1 MIRKAALQV
10 AGPVLLAFVALN
22 AYLAIT
28 HLRQIQ
34 NNAALALESSVVQAN
49 ISKVSADLTDMETS
63 QSGYLITEQPEYVQS
78 YTDAKSR
85 ISTHFAT
92 LRSALANRSEHERSM
107 ESQLESLAGSKQVAI
122 ERTISLRQQGYRHR
136 AFLLVGTN
144 ESKDNM
150 NHARELVSSLSSAQ
164 NSDFARLESAR
175 QFMSSKALSETV
187 LGNVCLFV
195 LTACLFGL
203 VYYHGQALEREA
215 GRSRQTLGVRDT
227 QLEKLT
233 SGLAD
238 QTRSNIVAIE
248 TNARLLLETYGG
260 FLPRQGHEHAQRIQE
275 AAAQLEQLRR
285 DLLGEPGLNTAKR
298 AA

>member
-10 AGPVLLAFVALN
+10 AAPVLLAFMALN

-34 NNAALALESSVVQAN
+34 KNAALALESSLIQAN
-49 ISKVSADLTDMETS
+49 ISKVSEDLTDMETS
-63 QSGYLITEQPEYVQS
+63 QRGYLLTEQPEYVQS

-85 ISTHFAT
+85 IGSHFAS
-92 LRSALANRSEHERSM
+92 LRSGLANRSESERSV
-107 ESQLESLAGSKQVAI
+107 ESQLESLAGTKQAEM
-122 ERTISLRQQGYRHR
+122 ERAISLRQQGYRHR

-144 ESKDNM
+144 EAKDNM
-150 NHARELVSSLSSAQ
+150 NQARGLVSSLASAE
-164 NSDFARLESAR
+164 NSNFARLENAR
-175 QFMSSKALSETV
+175 QFISSKALSETV

-203 VYYHGQALEREA
+203 VRYHGQVLERDVA
-215 GRSRQTLGVRDT
+215 RSRQMLGARDS

-233 SGLAD
+233 SGLSGQA
-238 QTRSNIVAIE
+238 RSDIIAIE
-248 TNARLLLETYGG
+248 TNARLLLENYGG

-275 AAAQLEQLRR
+275 ATAQLERLRR
-285 DLLGEPGLNTAKR
+285 DLLGEPSPNIDKR

>member
-10 AGPVLLAFVALN
+10 AAPVLLAFMAFN

-34 NNAALALESSVVQAN
+34 NDAALARESSVIQAN
-49 ISKVSADLTDMETS
+49 ISSVSMDLTDMETS
-63 QSGYLITEQPEYVQS
+63 QHRYLLTEQPEYIQS
-78 YTDAKSR
+78 YTDVKSR
-85 ISTHFAT
+85 ISGDFAR
-92 LRSALANRSEHERSM
+92 LRSALANRSQSERSM
-107 ESQLESLAGSKQVAI
+107 ESQLESLAGSKQAEI
-122 ERTISLRQQGYRHR
+122 ERTIRLRQQGYRHR
-136 AFLLVGTN
+136 AFLLVGTDEDKN
-144 ESKDNM
+144 NM
-150 NHARELVSSLSSAQ
+150 NRSRELVSSLSSEE
-164 NSDFARLESAR
+164 NGNFARLENAR
-175 QFMSSKALSETV
+175 QSISSRALSETI

-203 VYYHGQALEREA
+203 VHYHEQALERDAA
-215 GRSRQTLGVRDT
+215 GSRQTLGVRDS

-248 TNARLLLETYGG
+248 ANARLLLENYGG

-285 DLLGEPGLNTAKR
+285 DLLGEPNPNIEKR